1 MARARN
7 SRAKHA
13 ISSAV
18 SPLSA
23 HVGDTPWGISVCAKP
38 NLDRT
43 SAICDPNSVR
53 LAILVTILLQAT
65 VSSAVASNDNPA
77 PPTERTSQ
85 LTTRDALILGVVEGI
100 TEVLPISST
109 GHLIITNRA
118 LGLDAETPMLDTDGS
133 PIWVD
138 APSAENPAGRAL
150 TLKLAADTYIVV
162 IQVGAILA
170 VVMVFWN
177 SMVSIFRGL
186 TGNDRS
192 GLLLLRNIALA
203 FFPVVIVGLALDD
216 WIDANLF
223 SINTV
228 IASLVVGAFLMLG
241 AEFWRKRRGVPLD
254 DPKTPGELTIREA
267 LQIGGM
273 QCLALWPGM
282 SRSMV
287 TMVGG
292 YFSGLAPAKAAEFAF
307 LVGVPVLG
315 GAAVYKGLQTGPAM
329 LALFGWSEMLIGG
342 AAAAVSAAV
351 AVRFLV
357 AWLQK
362 FGLGAFAIYRLILAA
377 VLAWWVL
384 G

>member
-1 MARARN
+1 M
-7 SRAKHA
+7 
-13 ISSAV
+13 
-18 SPLSA
+18 
-23 HVGDTPWGISVCAKP
+23 
-38 NLDRT
+38 
-43 SAICDPNSVR
+43 CDPHSVR
-53 LAILVTILLQAT
+53 PVIFAFILFHAAVIDAAA
-65 VSSAVASNDNPA
+65 VDDSSTQ
-77 PPTERTSQ
+77 PTEQSSQ

-100 TEVLPISST
+100 TEFLPISST

-118 LGLDAETPMLDTDGS
+118 LGLDAEEPMLDAEGN

-138 APSAENPAGRAL
+138 PPSADDPAGRPL

-177 SMVSIFRGL
+177 SMMSIFHGL
-186 TGNDRS
+186 RGNDQS
-192 GLLLLRNIALA
+192 GLLLLRNIAVA

-228 IASLVVGAFLMLG
+228 IASLVVGALLMLG
-241 AEFWRKRRGVPLD
+241 AEYWRKRRGVALD
-254 DPKTPGELTIREA
+254 HPKTPAELSVRES
-267 LQIGGM
+267 LQVGAM

-342 AAAAVSAAV
+342 AAAALSAAI

>member
-1 MARARN
+1 M
-7 SRAKHA
+7 
-13 ISSAV
+13 
-18 SPLSA
+18 
-23 HVGDTPWGISVCAKP
+23 
-38 NLDRT
+38 
-43 SAICDPNSVR
+43 CDPHNVR
-53 LAILVTILLQAT
+53 LAIFAFILFSTAALDAAAAEDPSPQ
-65 VSSAVASNDNPA
+65 
-77 PPTERTSQ
+77 PTEQSSQ

-100 TEVLPISST
+100 TEFLPISST

-118 LGLDAETPMLDTDGS
+118 LGLDVEEPMLDAEGN

-138 APSAENPAGRAL
+138 PPSADDPAGRPL

-177 SMVSIFRGL
+177 SMMSIFRGL
-186 TGNDRS
+186 RGNDQS

-241 AEFWRKRRGVPLD
+241 AEFWRKRRGVALD
-254 DPKTPGELTIREA
+254 HPKTPAELSVRES

-342 AAAAVSAAV
+342 AAAAISAAI

>member
-1 MARARN
+1 
-7 SRAKHA
+7 
-13 ISSAV
+13 
-18 SPLSA
+18 
-23 HVGDTPWGISVCAKP
+23 
-38 NLDRT
+38 
-43 SAICDPNSVR
+43 
-53 LAILVTILLQAT
+53 
-65 VSSAVASNDNPA
+65 
-77 PPTERTSQ
+77 
-85 LTTRDALILGVVEGI
+85 
-100 TEVLPISST
+100 
-109 GHLIITNRA
+109 
-118 LGLDAETPMLDTDGS
+118 
-133 PIWVD
+133 
-138 APSAENPAGRAL
+138 
-150 TLKLAADTYIVV
+150 

-177 SMVSIFRGL
+177 SMMSIFHGL
-186 TGNDRS
+186 RGNDQS
-192 GLLLLRNIALA
+192 GLLLLRNIAVA

-228 IASLVVGAFLMLG
+228 IASLVVGALLMLG
-241 AEFWRKRRGVPLD
+241 AEYWRKRRGVALD
-254 DPKTPGELTIREA
+254 HPKTPAELSVRES
-267 LQIGGM
+267 LQVGAM

-342 AAAAVSAAV
+342 AAAALSAAI

>member
-1 MARARN
+1 M
-7 SRAKHA
+7 
-13 ISSAV
+13 
-18 SPLSA
+18 
-23 HVGDTPWGISVCAKP
+23 
-38 NLDRT
+38 
-43 SAICDPNSVR
+43 CDPHSVR
-53 LAILVTILLQAT
+53 HVIFVTILFHTALLRAAP
-65 VSSAVASNDNPA
+65 SDEASVLPPEPA
-77 PPTERTSQ
+77 SQ
-85 LTTRDALILGVVEGI
+85 LTTRDALILGVVEGV
-100 TEVLPISST
+100 TEFLPISST

-118 LGLDAETPMLDTDGS
+118 LGLDAEEPMLDAAGD
-133 PIWVD
+133 PIWID
-138 APSAENPAGRAL
+138 PPSPEAPAGRPL

-177 SMVSIFRGL
+177 SMMSIFRGL
-186 TGNDRS
+186 SGNDRS
-192 GLLLLRNIALA
+192 GLLLLRNIAAA

-223 SINTV
+223 SIHTV

-241 AEFWRKRRGVPLD
+241 AEFWRKRRGVALD
-254 DPKTPGELTIREA
+254 DPKTPAELTIRES
-267 LQIGGM
+267 LQIGAM

-342 AAAAVSAAV
+342 AAAAVSAAI

-362 FGLGAFAIYRLILAA
+362 FGLGAFAVYRLILAA

>member
-1 MARARN
+1 M
-7 SRAKHA
+7 
-13 ISSAV
+13 
-18 SPLSA
+18 
-23 HVGDTPWGISVCAKP
+23 
-38 NLDRT
+38 
-43 SAICDPNSVR
+43 CDPNSVR
-53 LAILVTILLQAT
+53 LVIFVLFLFPAAVFDSAAADVT
-65 VSSAVASNDNPA
+65 
-77 PPTERTSQ
+77 PPESTEPPSQ

-100 TEVLPISST
+100 TEFLPISST

-118 LGLDAETPMLDTDGS
+118 LGLDGEDPMLDPAGN

-138 APSAENPAGRAL
+138 PPTADDPTGRPL

-162 IQVGAILA
+162 IQIGAILA

-177 SMVSIFRGL
+177 SMMSIFRGL
-186 TGNDRS
+186 RGNDQS
-192 GLLLLRNIALA
+192 GLLLLRNIAVA

-223 SINTV
+223 SIHTV

-241 AEFWRKRRGVPLD
+241 AEYWRKRRGVALD
-254 DPKTPGELTIREA
+254 HPKTPAELSIREA
-267 LQIGGM
+267 LQIGAM

-342 AAAAVSAAV
+342 VAAALSAAI